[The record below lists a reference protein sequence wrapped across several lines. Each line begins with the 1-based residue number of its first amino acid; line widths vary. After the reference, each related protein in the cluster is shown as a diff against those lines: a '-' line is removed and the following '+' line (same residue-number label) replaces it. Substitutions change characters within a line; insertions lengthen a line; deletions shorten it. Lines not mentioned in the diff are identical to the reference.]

1 MSIAMQLLLQTN
13 PDVSSVTCAFVP
25 ARNTGMVGQQNISS
39 DGLNG
44 LEERVELWER
54 ARAVLC
60 FSPTLFQH

>member
-1 MSIAMQLLLQTN
+1 MSIAVQALLQTN
-13 PDVSSVTCAFVP
+13 PDVFVP
-25 ARNTGMVGQQNISS
+25 ARNTEMVGQQNISS

-60 FSPTLFQH
+60 LSPALSQD